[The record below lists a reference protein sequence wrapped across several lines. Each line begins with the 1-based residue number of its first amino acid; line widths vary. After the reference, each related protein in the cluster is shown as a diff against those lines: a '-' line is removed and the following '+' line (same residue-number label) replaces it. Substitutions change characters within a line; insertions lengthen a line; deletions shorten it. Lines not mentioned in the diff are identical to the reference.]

1 MAFVLDASLAASWF
15 LPDEQSDA
23 SERLI
28 VQLATSGGL
37 VPSLFWFEIRNLFIM
52 AQRRRRLAPGV
63 ALAAIQQLRALPL
76 SDGGNVADSTIIDIA
91 LRHGLSGYDASYVAL
106 AKTSVM
112 PLATL
117 DQKMAAAARSE
128 GIAIVGPLEHDE

>member
-1 MAFVLDASLAASWF
+1 MAYVLDASIAASWF

-23 SERLI
+23 AERLI
-28 VQLATSGGL
+28 VQLATSPGL

-52 AQRRRRLAPGV
+52 AQRRGRLAPGAALV
-63 ALAAIQQLRALPL
+63 ATEQLRALPL
-76 SDGGNVADSTIIDIA
+76 NEGGNGADNAIIDIA

-106 AKTSVM
+106 AKANGL

-117 DQKMAAAARSE
+117 DQKMATAARSE
-128 GIAIVGPLEHDE
+128 GIAIVGPLEHKS

>member
-15 LPDEQSDA
+15 LPDEQSED

-28 VQLATSGGL
+28 MQLATSRGL

-52 AQRRRRLAPGV
+52 AQRRGRLAPGA
-63 ALAAIQQLRALPL
+63 ALAALQQLRVLPL
-76 SDGGNVADSTIIDIA
+76 NDGGSGADTAIIDIA

-106 AKTSVM
+106 AKVSSM

-117 DQKMAAAARSE
+117 DQKMAATARSE
-128 GIAIVGPLEHDE
+128 GIAIVGPLRHD